1 MALVTLALLATL
13 LLQLPAAEPQHRVQ
27 AADCVEQACQA
38 LSEIEFIVA
47 SSDHDLRL
55 DLGTV
60 SQHRRR
66 VCTLTEDSCLPLSLD
81 INLAML
87 QNDTRRIFAELE
99 PHIGD
104 CRHHEGEELVSLGLE
119 FLLCSPGSSLLP
131 LLLSCLLL
139 LGSLGTVSLT
149 GAVVLVL
156 VLVLS
161 LVSWRQQV
169 AWCEDLLRVWSLH
182 QERVATIYTLPG
194 HQQYQQYQPSSVQL
208 VQHNQLFG
216 NWIFEKFQNILKFFF
231 KQFYMKIN
239 KHN

>member
-1 MALVTLALLATL
+1 MALVTLALLALLATL

-27 AADCVEQACQA
+27 AADSVEQACQA
-38 LSEIEFIVA
+38 LREIEFIVA

-66 VCTLTEDSCLPLSLD
+66 VCTLTEDSCLPLSPD

-104 CRHHEGEELVSLGLE
+104 CHHHEGQELVSLGLE
-119 FLLCSPGSSLLP
+119 FLLSSPGSSLLP

-149 GAVVLVL
+149 GAV

-194 HQQYQQYQPSSVQL
+194 TQQYQPSSAQL

-216 NWIFEKFQNILKFFF
+216 NWIFEKFHNILKFFF

-239 KHN
+239 NHN

>member
-1 MALVTLALLATL
+1 MALVTMVILALLVTL

-27 AADCVEQACQA
+27 AADSVEQACQA
-38 LSEIEFIVA
+38 LREIEFIVA

-60 SQHRRR
+60 SQHRRT
-66 VCTLTEDSCLPLSLD
+66 VCMLAAEDSCLPLSPD

-119 FLLCSPGSSLLP
+119 FLLSSPGSSLLP

-156 VLVLS
+156 S

-169 AWCEDLLRVWSLH
+169 AWCEDLLRVWSLY

-216 NWIFEKFQNILKFFF
+216 NWIFEKFHNILKFFF

-239 KHN
+239 NHN

>member
-1 MALVTLALLATL
+1 MAQVTLATLL

-27 AADCVEQACQA
+27 AAGSVDQACQA
-38 LSEIEFIVA
+38 LREIEFIVA
-47 SSDHDLRL
+47 SSNHDLRL

-60 SQHRRR
+60 SQHRRT
-66 VCTLTEDSCLPLSLD
+66 VCTLAEDSCLSLSPD

-104 CRHHEGEELVSLGLE
+104 CHHQEEEEELVSLGLE
-119 FLLCSPGSSLLP
+119 FLLSSPGSSLLP
-131 LLLSCLLL
+131 LMLSCLLL
-139 LGSLGTVSLT
+139 LGSLRTVSLT
-149 GAVVLVL
+149 GAA

-169 AWCEDLLRVWSLH
+169 AWCEDLLRVWSLY

-194 HQQYQQYQPSSVQL
+194 HQQYQHHQPSSVQL

-216 NWIFEKFQNILKFFF
+216 NWIF
-231 KQFYMKIN
+231 
-239 KHN
+239 

>member
-1 MALVTLALLATL
+1 MALVTLVTLATLL

-27 AADCVEQACQA
+27 AADSVEQACQA
-38 LSEIEFIVA
+38 LREIEFIVA

-66 VCTLTEDSCLPLSLD
+66 VCTLTEDSCLPLSPD

-119 FLLCSPGSSLLP
+119 FLLSSPGSSLLP

-156 VLVLS
+156 S

-169 AWCEDLLRVWSLH
+169 AWCEDLLRVWCLY

-194 HQQYQQYQPSSVQL
+194 TQQYQQYQPSSVQL